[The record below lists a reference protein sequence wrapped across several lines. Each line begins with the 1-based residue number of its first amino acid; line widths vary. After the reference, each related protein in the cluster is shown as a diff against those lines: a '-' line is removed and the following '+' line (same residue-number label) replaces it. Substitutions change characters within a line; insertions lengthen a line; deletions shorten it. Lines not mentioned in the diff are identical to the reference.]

1 MFNPEHAQLCALSGT
16 PAYVFDTDVFRD
28 RIARTS
34 RLLGSRAKLCYAM
47 KANPFLAGT
56 AELDRYEVCSP
67 GEFAICERIGIP
79 MSRIVLSG
87 VYKAETDLKRVIP
100 AYGKLLT
107 FTAESLRQF
116 QQINAIAQANG
127 LCVRLLLRL
136 SSGNQFGIE
145 RNEIID
151 LIKNRSLFTG
161 VDIIGL
167 QHFSGTQRHSLG
179 KYEKELR
186 MLDELLDELQESGYE
201 AQELEFGPG
210 FYVEYFQ
217 NQKPYD
223 EDELVSGFAR
233 LLEQMRFKGKIILEL
248 GRFLAAACGTYYT
261 AVCDMKENGGRQYCI
276 TDGGK
281 HQLSYFGAM
290 MGMKH
295 PFVRVLSPRL
305 EPAAPIPYTVCGAL
319 CTVNDILAQ
328 NLPLP
333 RLEPGD
339 ILEFQRA
346 GAYCMCEGISL
357 FLSRDLPKIFLY
369 SEQEGLIRLRGK
381 IETYHFNMR
390 QEEDNNDGKTA

>member
-1 MFNPEHAQLCALSGT
+1 M
-16 PAYVFDTDVFRD
+16 
-28 RIARTS
+28 
-34 RLLGSRAKLCYAM
+34 
-47 KANPFLAGT
+47 
-56 AELDRYEVCSP
+56 
-67 GEFAICERIGIP
+67 
-79 MSRIVLSG
+79 
-87 VYKAETDLKRVIP
+87 
-100 AYGKLLT
+100 
-107 FTAESLRQF
+107 
-116 QQINAIAQANG
+116 
-127 LCVRLLLRL
+127 
-136 SSGNQFGIE
+136 
-145 RNEIID
+145 
-151 LIKNRSLFTG
+151 
-161 VDIIGL
+161 
-167 QHFSGTQRHSLG
+167 
-179 KYEKELR
+179 
-186 MLDELLDELQESGYE
+186 LLDELQESGYE

-390 QEEDNNDGKTA
+390 QEEENNDGKTA

>member
-79 MSRIVLSG
+79 MSSIVLYG

-167 QHFSGTQRHSLG
+167 QNFSGTKRHSLG
-179 KYEKELR
+179 KY
-186 MLDELLDELQESGYE
+186 
-201 AQELEFGPG
+201 
-210 FYVEYFQ
+210 
-217 NQKPYD
+217 
-223 EDELVSGFAR
+223 
-233 LLEQMRFKGKIILEL
+233 
-248 GRFLAAACGTYYT
+248 
-261 AVCDMKENGGRQYCI
+261 
-276 TDGGK
+276 
-281 HQLSYFGAM
+281 
-290 MGMKH
+290 
-295 PFVRVLSPRL
+295 
-305 EPAAPIPYTVCGAL
+305 
-319 CTVNDILAQ
+319 
-328 NLPLP
+328 
-333 RLEPGD
+333 
-339 ILEFQRA
+339 
-346 GAYCMCEGISL
+346 
-357 FLSRDLPKIFLY
+357 
-369 SEQEGLIRLRGK
+369 
-381 IETYHFNMR
+381 
-390 QEEDNNDGKTA
+390 

>member
-151 LIKNRSLFTG
+151 LIKKRSLFTG

-179 KYEKELR
+179 EYEKELR
-186 MLDELLDELQESGYE
+186 MLDELL
-201 AQELEFGPG
+201 
-210 FYVEYFQ
+210 
-217 NQKPYD
+217 
-223 EDELVSGFAR
+223 
-233 LLEQMRFKGKIILEL
+233 
-248 GRFLAAACGTYYT
+248 
-261 AVCDMKENGGRQYCI
+261 
-276 TDGGK
+276 
-281 HQLSYFGAM
+281 
-290 MGMKH
+290 
-295 PFVRVLSPRL
+295 
-305 EPAAPIPYTVCGAL
+305 AL
-319 CTVNDILAQ
+319 IDTL
-328 NLPLP
+328 
-333 RLEPGD
+333 
-339 ILEFQRA
+339 
-346 GAYCMCEGISL
+346 
-357 FLSRDLPKIFLY
+357 
-369 SEQEGLIRLRGK
+369 
-381 IETYHFNMR
+381 
-390 QEEDNNDGKTA
+390 

>member
-1 MFNPEHAQLCALSGT
+1 MFLPDHAQLRTLSGT
-16 PAYVFDTDVFRD
+16 PAYVFDTDCFRR
-28 RIARTS
+28 RIAHVK
-34 RLLGSRAKLCYAM
+34 RLLSPRVHLCYAM
-47 KANPFLAGT
+47 KANPFLINT
-56 AELDRYEVCSP
+56 AVLDRYEVCSP
-67 GEFAICERIGIP
+67 GEFAICERLGIS
-79 MSRIVLSG
+79 MSKIVLSG
-87 VYKAETDLKRVIP
+87 VYKEEAELRRVIA
-100 AYGKLLT
+100 AYGKALT

-116 QQINAIAQANG
+116 QQINAIAKENG

-136 SSGNQFGIE
+136 TSGNQFGIE

-151 LIKNRSLFTG
+151 LIKNRDLFEG
-161 VDIIGL
+161 VNIIGL

-179 KYEKELR
+179 KYEKELE
-186 MLDELLDELQESGYE
+186 MLDDLLDELRESGYE

-217 NQKPYD
+217 NQKHYD
-223 EDELVSGFAR
+223 EDALVSGFAR
-233 LLEQMRFKGKIILEL
+233 LLKQMRFQGQIILEL

-261 AVCDMKENGGRQYCI
+261 AVCDMKKNDGRQYCI

-295 PFVRVLSPRL
+295 PYVRVLSPRQDTKL
-305 EPAAPIPYTVCGAL
+305 RTPYTVCGAL

-346 GAYCMCEGISL
+346 GAYCMCEGLSL

-369 SEQEGLIRLRGK
+369 NEQDGLIRLRGT
-381 IETYHFNMR
+381 IETYHLNMCE
-390 QEEDNNDGKTA
+390 EEDNKDGKTA